1 LSERGDDI
9 HEDTGFPSK
18 DLRNAFQKLAPT
30 LGRSSVESMILDFLI
45 SGLSL
50 DNDDTV
56 HKLSEFRSVMGQML
70 GPEAANLIM
79 QRVKNCLI
87 KYDPAAACRSTVW

>member
-9 HEDTGFPSK
+9 HEDTSFSSK
-18 DLRNAFQKLAPT
+18 DLRTAFQKLAPA
-30 LGRSSVESMILDFLI
+30 LGRSSVEAMIFDFMI

-79 QRVKNCLI
+79 QRVKKELLDQI
-87 KYDPAAACRSTVW
+87 RSSSRL

>member
-9 HEDTGFPSK
+9 HEDTGFPSRE
-18 DLRNAFQKLAPT
+18 LRKAFQKLAPA
-30 LGRSSVESMILDFLI
+30 LGGSSVDAMIFDFMI
-45 SGLSL
+45 FGLSL

-56 HKLSEFRSVMGQML
+56 QKLSEFRSVMDQMV

-79 QRVKNCLI
+79 QQVKKELVEQISSSGDFAN
-87 KYDPAAACRSTVW
+87 